1 MSALARL
8 RPEPIPEIHPL
19 PEYRAKGEL
28 RARYADVKEVLQVPW
43 MGVVTMAYAHY
54 PSFVGVLWAGLRELC
69 LSRAYV
75 AASRELRSLVE
86 ARVGALAP
94 PPLAA
99 RLGAAGYGARELDEI
114 RAMIEIF
121 CHGNH
126 VYFPLALITRLL
138 LEGGAFGTTTTAAA
152 AAPFEGRHAPA
163 VEQPFLLMEAH
174 HADAPTRT
182 VYEDLK
188 ASLALPFVNTDYRA
202 LARWPSYFAMAWS
215 DLKQIVGSP
224 AHEAICQAY
233 HERCLEL
240 IATLPNPAGLSAAT
254 LREAATADAPLDE
267 LIQSC
272 RLFAYLIPG
281 LTVNV
286 AFFRHQL
293 AAA

>member
-1 MSALARL
+1 MSELARL

-19 PEYRAKGEL
+19 PEYRATGEL
-28 RARYADVKEVLQVPW
+28 GARYADVKEVLQVPW

-54 PSFVGVLWAGLRELC
+54 PSFFHVLWAGLRELC
-69 LSRAYV
+69 LSQAYV
-75 AASRELRSLVE
+75 AISRELRSLVE
-86 ARVGALAP
+86 ARVAELEP

-99 RLGAAGYGARELDEI
+99 RLSAAGYGARELDQI

-138 LEGGAFGTTTTAAA
+138 LEGGAFGPGAAA
-152 AAPFEGRHAPA
+152 ATPFEGRHAPA

-174 HADAPTRT
+174 HADAPTRA

-215 DLKQIVGSP
+215 DLKQIVGGP

-240 IATLPNPAGLSAAT
+240 VATLPNPAGLSAAT
-254 LREAATADAPLDE
+254 LRKAAMADAPLYE
-267 LIQSC
+267 LIQCC